1 MRVTFEEVP
10 GGNLADRNT
19 QILIFSIIYVLIV
32 WGVPFSLVSV
42 AWWRC
47 RHVRSIPNRDVFLL
61 GASMA
66 FLTLS
71 ELILLSLGV
80 IVLAN
85 IRMLTLTPQALG
97 LVGVALCGASLLTLL
112 AAKSNPAT
120 TQAWRS
126 IVYANIYLVLLWCFL
141 MLAH

>member
-1 MRVTFEEVP
+1 MPLV
-10 GGNLADRNT
+10 G
-19 QILIFSIIYVLIV
+19 ILIYVLIV
-32 WGVPFSLVSV
+32 WGVPFLLVSV
-42 AWWRC
+42 AWWRY

-61 GASMA
+61 RASMA

-71 ELILLSLGV
+71 ELILLCLGA

-97 LVGVALCGASLLTLL
+97 SVGVGLCAASLLTLL

-126 IVYANIYLVLLWCFL
+126 IVYANLYLVLLCCFL

>member
-1 MRVTFEEVP
+1 MLT
-10 GGNLADRNT
+10 
-19 QILIFSIIYVLIV
+19 V
-32 WGVPFSLVSV
+32 WGVPFLLVSV
-42 AWWRC
+42 AWWRY

-61 GASMA
+61 RASMA

-71 ELILLSLGV
+71 ELILLCIGI

-97 LVGVALCGASLLTLL
+97 SVGVGLCAASLLTIF
-112 AAKSNPAT
+112 AAKSNPAMT
-120 TQAWRS
+120 RAWRS